1 MDHAG
6 AVEAQ
11 PAVGPTLGAPKGTP
25 VIAISRSRG
34 EDHALMHRGIT
45 CRREVLCVDREAVH
59 NEMER
64 ARLTFSD
71 LVRQAAPA
79 DMRRRSNGTRWT
91 NRQLLFHM
99 LFGYLIVRTLMPLV
113 HGFGHLPAGWSRRFA
128 AALDAGRRP
137 FHLINYLGSCGGG
150 QVLPRAATTALM
162 DRTIRVLQRKLSSE
176 TEQSLALTMHFPI
189 SWDPYFRGTMSVF
202 DVYH

>member
-1 MDHAG
+1 M
-6 AVEAQ
+6 
-11 PAVGPTLGAPKGTP
+11 
-25 VIAISRSRG
+25 
-34 EDHALMHRGIT
+34 
-45 CRREVLCVDREAVH
+45 DREAVH

-99 LFGYLIVRTLMPLV
+99 LFGYLIVRSLMPLV

-128 AALDAGRRP
+128 PTLDAGRRLRCP
-137 FHLINYLGSCGGG
+137 HRPDPPVLADEGPAKREEQLRGRVRQLCRNLDPRGARATARQEHGRQKPERREGGG
-150 QVLPRAATTALM
+150 RHRLIVAAPGG
-162 DRTIRVLQRKLSSE
+162 V
-176 TEQSLALTMHFPI
+176 
-189 SWDPYFRGTMSVF
+189 
-202 DVYH
+202 